1 VIKEFDGDHEEIM
14 ELEIGGLG
22 LVGDWRRSLE
32 ELEKKIREVGWLD
45 DNRQ

>member
-22 LVGDWRRSLE
+22 LVGDWRSLRRKSGR
-32 ELEKKIREVGWLD
+32 LAGWMIT
-45 DNRQ
+45 DNNKR